1 MPSSLSSSSPSPST
15 SSGLRAGGRH
25 RKAKAPNPAFR
36 RAAVIAVV
44 APVAGTI
51 LAGTSAF
58 AADETTAKAGATELD
73 AAEQKIADN
82 LNTRSQDTRLGSTL
96 SGVVIDA
103 KSDKVV
109 WGHDADTA
117 LMAASNTKLATST
130 AALTVLGP
138 DHRLTTKVV
147 YGDGTLTLVGGGD
160 RTLTTDDLDALAK
173 TAVAGLRN
181 AGLTSVKV
189 RVDDSLFP
197 EPTLANGW
205 NTGYYPDSIAPVRA
219 LVVDS
224 HNVDDTSLDAGGV
237 FAGLLAERGVTV
249 DGEVT
254 RGVVGN
260 ADVPVASHTSDKL
273 STVVKR
279 MLKVSDNDIAESLLR
294 LTALGADRSA
304 TFEDG
309 TAVVRDVL
317 TRYGI
322 SLDNFAMYDG
332 SGLSRATRIPAR
344 TIADIVDLAADPRH
358 AQTLKYIIDGLPVSG
373 EAGATLGP
381 EFGRFD
387 TADSQCA
394 VGQVK
399 AKTGTLTGAVALSG
413 LTKAQDGQW
422 KVFSFIEN
430 DSAAGPSDIKDALD
444 GLAATVN
451 GCWA

>member
-1 MPSSLSSSSPSPST
+1 M
-15 SSGLRAGGRH
+15 
-25 RKAKAPNPAFR
+25 
-36 RAAVIAVV
+36 IAVT

-58 AADETTAKAGATELD
+58 AADKTSSKTTVAELD
-73 AAEQKIADN
+73 PVEQKIADN
-82 LNTRSQDTRLGSTL
+82 LNTRSQDVRLGSNL
-96 SGVVIDA
+96 SGVVLDA
-103 KSDKVV
+103 KSDNVI
-109 WGHDADTA
+109 WGHNATTA
-117 LMAASNTKLATST
+117 LMPASNTKLATAT

-138 DHRLTTKVV
+138 DHRFTTKVV

-173 TAVAGLRN
+173 TAVAGLKN

-189 RVDDSLFP
+189 RIDDSLFP
-197 EPTLANGW
+197 EPTLATGW

-224 HNVDDTSLDAGGV
+224 HNVTDTSLDAGGV

-249 DGEVT
+249 DGDVT
-254 RGVVGN
+254 RGVAGTG
-260 ADVPVASHTSDKL
+260 DVPVAQHVSDKL
-273 STVVKR
+273 STTVKH
-279 MLKVSDNDIAESLLR
+279 MLKVSDNDIAETLLR
-294 LTALGADRSA
+294 QTAIGAGRPA

-317 TRYGI
+317 SRYGV
-322 SLDNFAMYDG
+322 SLDNFEMHDG
-332 SGLSRATRIPAR
+332 SGLSRSTGIPAQ
-344 TIADIVDLAADPRH
+344 TLADILDLATDPSH
-358 AQTLKYIIDGLPVSG
+358 SQTLKYIVDGLPVSG

-387 TADSQCA
+387 TPDSQCA

-413 LTKAQDGQW
+413 LTKDQDGRW
-422 KVFSFIEN
+422 KVFSFVEN
-430 DSAAGPSDIKDALD
+430 GSTANANDIKDALD

-451 GCWA
+451 GCWK